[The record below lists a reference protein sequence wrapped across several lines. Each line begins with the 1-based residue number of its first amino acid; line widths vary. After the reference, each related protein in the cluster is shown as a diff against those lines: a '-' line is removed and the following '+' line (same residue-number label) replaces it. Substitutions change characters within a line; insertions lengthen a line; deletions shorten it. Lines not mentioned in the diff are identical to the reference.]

1 MSIIAFLIEEPRARR
16 MPISRV
22 FCVTIFA
29 INAKIPTALSSR
41 SSAVIAL
48 RSATST
54 RCIAKVFASR
64 SRILKKPEK
73 GWLGSALA
81 RARCIWPVCF
91 GEGSPRQNRNLQRS
105 EIIRCG
111 VYHVGS
117 GFLPRFF
124 TVADG
129 YVSRNYRP
137 LVWQA
142 QANSGLLHSGNL
154 LHGGCALC
162 Q

>member
-1 MSIIAFLIEEPRARR
+1 MAD
-16 MPISRV
+16 
-22 FCVTIFA
+22 
-29 INAKIPTALSSR
+29 
-41 SSAVIAL
+41 
-48 RSATST
+48 
-54 RCIAKVFASR
+54 CIC
-64 SRILKKPEK
+64 PMEK
-73 GWLGSALA
+73 LA
-81 RARCIWPVCF
+81 RELLVDDSHSLGIWPVCF

-154 LHGGCALC
+154 LDRKSTRLNSSH
-162 Q
+162 